1 MTPTDIERRPAGG
14 GSGLPAVAEVRC
26 RRQPQRGGL
35 RACGP
40 GSGGVLAE
48 RRVTGRPGRGAVRGH
63 GTRRRSSRPSRR
75 CSCCTPRASP
85 GHPGALGTPRV
96 SPAPRPRT
104 PIMSCSTTSGP
115 PSASQR
121 SPRHQ
126 RNLRPTAAQDRR
138 SHQPPATLRCGA
150 VGGRI
155 QFQASGAVDAD
166 QPSGGVSGDP
176 AAVVHQETRRAGEL
190 VGLLRNDR
198 HGQYLPGQVRARQ
211 VDALGGVALLQ
222 VDVRGPRAPAQP
234 PR

>member
-155 QFQASGAVDAD
+155 QFQASVSGAVDAD

-198 HGQYLPGQVRARQ
+198 HGQYLPGQVRAGQ
-211 VDALGGVALLQ
+211 VDALGC
-222 VDVRGPRAPAQP
+222 
-234 PR
+234 